1 MKFSD
6 LKQQARQA
14 LANKWGLAVVVTLL
28 YAIFNYLVPNGIE
41 WLLSGG
47 NLGPSEPTMPQVV
60 SGLISILLAP
70 LTIGLTWYFMD
81 LFDGERARWTHL
93 FEPFD
98 VSNYLRMLGSV
109 LLLWLYSFLWT
120 LVFIIPGIV
129 KSLAYSQTFFVMK
142 DHPEM
147 TINEAITRSR
157 QLMNG
162 YKWRYFFF
170 TLSFIGWFFLAVLT
184 MGIGFLWLLPYYYMS
199 CVAFYRFLV
208 ENAAQDPD
216 NKMTLTP

>member
-1 MKFSD
+1 MTFSD
-6 LKQQARQA
+6 LKQQARNA
-14 LANKWGLAVVVTLL
+14 LANKWGLAILVTLL
-28 YAIFNYLVPNGIE
+28 YAVFNYLVPNGIE

-98 VSNYLRMLGSV
+98 VSNYLKMLGSV

-120 LVFIIPGIV
+120 LLFIVPGIV

-142 DHPEM
+142 DHPELS
-147 TINEAITRSR
+147 INEAITRSR

-170 TLSFIGWFFLAVLT
+170 TLSFIGWFILALLT

-208 ENAAQDPD
+208 ENADQDPD
-216 NKMTLTP
+216 NKMTLNP

>member
-1 MKFSD
+1 MKFND
-6 LKQQARQA
+6 LKQQARNA
-14 LANKWGLAVVVTLL
+14 LANKWGLAILVTLL
-28 YAIFNYLVPNGIE
+28 YAVFNYLVPNGIE

-47 NLGPSEPTMPQVV
+47 DLGPSEPTMPQVV

-98 VSNYLRMLGSV
+98 VSNYLKMLGSV

-120 LVFIIPGIV
+120 LLFIVPGLV

-147 TINEAITRSR
+147 SINEAITRSR

-170 TLSFIGWFFLAVLT
+170 TLSFIGWFILALLT

-208 ENAAQDPD
+208 ENAAQDLD
-216 NKMTLTP
+216 NKIR